1 MINLSSLL
9 IGSVCGGL
17 FILALAALGGW
28 LIYTTF
34 KDRQKAAASKNWPS
48 VNAQITLSEVRE
60 SQSRDSE
67 GDLQTSYYPYVQ
79 YTYQIGG
86 VVYQGDKITF
96 GARKMYYSTKKA
108 AAALASYP
116 LGAQVKAF
124 YNPTNLQEAVL
135 EQRSVGSN
143 LMLIF
148 GILLLLAAGC
158 GVCILLGSV
167 ISNLASG

>member
-1 MINLSSLL
+1 M
-9 IGSVCGGL
+9 
-17 FILALAALGGW
+17 ALAALGGW
-28 LIYTTF
+28 LIYTTI

-60 SQSRDSE
+60 SQSQDSE
-67 GDLQTSYYPYVQ
+67 GDLRTSYYPYVQ

-86 VVYQGDKITF
+86 VLYQGDKITF
-96 GARKMYYSTKKA
+96 GARKMVYSAKKA

-124 YNPTNLQEAVL
+124 YNPENPKEAVL

-148 GILLLLAAGC
+148 GVFLLMTA
-158 GVCILLGSV
+158 VCALCVGLGSI